1 VRDLPPVCPSY
12 APNPKLALG
21 TGVNTVSFSP
31 RRACPLA
38 GPVLPSPQAFQ
49 RVVDRI
55 GEKVEA
61 MDDDSDDVPLSA
73 IMQETLKELTW
84 VRVHAD

>member
-1 VRDLPPVCPSY
+1 MCPSY
-12 APNPKLALG
+12 APNPKLAIG
-21 TGVNTVSFSP
+21 TGVSALSFSP
-31 RRACPLA
+31 RRACLLV

-61 MDDDSDDVPLSA
+61 MDDDSEDVPLSA

-84 VRVHAD
+84 VRL